1 VQFRDPVAEANK
13 LATELSDGNEA
24 NGEADVLVLL
34 AHEGAPQDNIKTVE
48 DLMKDPVF
56 GDFTRVSAEID
67 AIFSGHTHQP
77 YAFEVPVPGTTKT
90 RPVIQAEDYG
100 EKLGK
105 AVLTY
110 DPTTRSVTASTAQVL
125 DVVGYEP
132 DPAIAA
138 IVATAK
144 AKSAELGKRPLGK
157 ITGDILRGYTAGK
170 EDRSIESP
178 MGNFIADVQL
188 DQTSAAGRGGAQI
201 AFMNAGGLRTDLK
214 YGTDGTIT
222 YSQAF
227 DVQPFSND
235 VVTQTL
241 TGAQIKQVLEE
252 QWQPAG
258 AAKPL
263 LHLGVSKGFTYSY
276 DDKQPRNERIIASSM
291 KLNGVTLNPSGTY
304 RVTTNAFLAA
314 APNGGDNFFTLGKGT
329 DRKTTGDNDLTML
342 VNYFVGHTPVT
353 ADQQPRSTPGVLD
366 STAPTGTFTVGTTAI
381 WPGQTV
387 TLTQTALNDDVSA
400 PATVK
405 RVITWGDGSAPQTLA
420 AGATTATH
428 TYPAVGSFPVSVAL
442 TDEAGN
448 TGPATFTGL
457 STVVVTAQP
466 GRYALSTK
474 SIWASQS
481 VTLGLSGVSGATKLA
496 VAWGDGTTSTMSS
509 NVGSAAHVYAKAGAF
524 TVKVQPYNAA
534 GAGTPV
540 TVGTVKVTKD
550 TYKPVVTFNVPKN
563 AAKASS
569 WSKITGTA
577 TDKGVG
583 VARVRVKLIEQRSGK
598 WYYYTG
604 RTWVKTTSKSKAAA
618 KAAVITVTPS
628 AKGAWSL
635 GLKGIKKGTLT
646 VTFWGSDKVGNTST
660 GKSSTTKITK

>member
-1 VQFRDPVAEANK
+1 
-13 LATELSDGNEA
+13 
-24 NGEADVLVLL
+24 
-34 AHEGAPQDNIKTVE
+34 
-48 DLMKDPVF
+48 
-56 GDFTRVSAEID
+56 
-67 AIFSGHTHQP
+67 
-77 YAFEVPVPGTTKT
+77 
-90 RPVIQAEDYG
+90 VIQAEDYG

-110 DPTTRSVTASTAQVL
+110 DPATGSVTASTAELL

-132 DPAIAA
+132 DPAVAT

-144 AKSAELGKRPLGK
+144 AKSAELGKQPLGK
-157 ITGDILRGYTAGK
+157 ITADILRGYTNGT
-170 EDRSIESP
+170 ENRGIESV

-201 AFMNAGGLRTDLK
+201 ALMNPGGLRTDLK

-222 YSQAF
+222 YSHAF
-227 DVQPFSND
+227 AVQPFSND

-252 QWQPAG
+252 QWQPDG
-258 AAKPL
+258 AARPV
-263 LHLGVSKGFTYSY
+263 LHLGVSKGLTYSY
-276 DDKQPRNERIIASSM
+276 DDKQPRDQRIIASSL
-291 KLNGVTLNPSGTY
+291 KLNGVTLNPTGTY
-304 RVTTNAFLAA
+304 RVTTNSFLAVDT
-314 APNGGDNFFTLGKGT
+314 GGDNFFTLGKGT

-342 VNYFVGHTPVT
+342 VNYFVAHTPVT
-353 ADQQPRSTPGVLD
+353 ADPQPRSTAGVLD
-366 STAPTGTFTVGTTAI
+366 GTAPTGTFALDATAI

-387 TLTQTALNDDVSA
+387 KLTQTALADDVSA
-400 PATVK
+400 PAAIG

-428 TYPAVGSFPVSVAL
+428 KYQAVGSYQVSVAL

-448 TGPATFTGL
+448 TAAAAFTGA
-457 STVVVTAQP
+457 SKVGVTAQP
-466 GRYALSTK
+466 GRYALNTK

-481 VTLGLSGVSGATKLA
+481 VKLSLSGVGSADKVS
-496 VAWGDGTTSTMSS
+496 VAWGDGATLTMSS
-509 NVGSAAHVYAKAGAF
+509 NVAGVAHVYTRAGTF
-524 TVKVQPYNAA
+524 TVKVTPFSKA

-540 TVGTVKVTKD
+540 TVGSVKVTKD

-563 AAKASS
+563 ATKASS

-583 VARVRVKLIEQRSGK
+583 VARVRVKLIEQRSGA

-604 RTWVKTTSKSKAAA
+604 RSWVKTTSKSKASA

-628 AKGAWSL
+628 AKGTWSL
-635 GLKGIKKGTLT
+635 GLKGVKKGTLT
-646 VTFWGSDKVGNTST
+646 VTYWGSDKVGNTST
-660 GKSSTTKITK
+660 GKSYTKKITK